1 MIYPDTKIE
10 NACAVKD
17 VRAQLNQPY
26 YDHDASLLVATDG
39 QILAAIPT
47 RSEHECIS
55 TGDMLVPDNSVCG
68 SVPLDAIKYARKSA
82 PRGEDPVMDL
92 SDTEVARVMG
102 ATFARPSD
110 EFPDYQRI
118 IKKKARET
126 PDICIDAAL
135 LKRLSDALQNRTG
148 KNHHINIYLPR
159 NADGSID
166 NGSSIRVEPAKHPN
180 RIGLIMPCRID

>member
-1 MIYPDTKIE
+1 MMYPDTKIE

-17 VRAQLNQPY
+17 IRAQFNQPY
-26 YDHDASLLVATDG
+26 YDHDACLLVATDG

-47 RSEHECIS
+47 GSEYECRA
-55 TGDMLVPDNSVCG
+55 TGDMGAPDDSVCG
-68 SVPLDAIKYARKSA
+68 SVPLDAIKYARKAA

-92 SDTEVARVMG
+92 SDVEVARVMG
-102 ATFARPSD
+102 ATFARPSE
-110 EFPDYQRI
+110 EFPDYQKI
-118 IKKKARET
+118 IQEKARDI
-126 PDICIDAAL
+126 PDLCIDAAL

-148 KNHHINIYLPR
+148 KNHYINIYLPR

-166 NGSSIRVEPAKHPN
+166 NGSQIRVEAAKHPN

>member
-47 RSEHECIS
+47 RSEYECQT
-55 TGDMLVPDNSVCG
+55 TGDMGAPDNSVGG
-68 SVPLDAIKYARKSA
+68 SVPLDAIKYARKAA
-82 PRGEDPVMDL
+82 PRGKDPVIEL
-92 SDTEVARVMG
+92 SDVEVAHVMG

-118 IKKKARET
+118 IKKKARDI
-126 PDICIDAAL
+126 PDLCIDAAL

-159 NADGSID
+159 NDDGSID

-180 RIGLIMPCRID
+180 RIGYIMPCRID